1 VLARCCVAPLIAVM
15 VIACAS
21 ETPRSATPLSRSKA
35 GSVGSGAR
43 ATPQGERTAP
53 PAASNTPLVREDSDA
68 LAARFRTQAALAR
81 FTGQASYYSDALAG
95 RPTASGE
102 PYEPSVYTA
111 AHRSLPFGTIVRVV
125 SDQTGRTVYVRIN
138 DRGPFVRGRVLDLS
152 RAAAQKLG
160 LIGRGVLNV
169 RAEIVENGPVKKSA
183 RRRIK
188 RRHKSKK

>member
-1 VLARCCVAPLIAVM
+1 
-15 VIACAS
+15 
-21 ETPRSATPLSRSKA
+21 
-35 GSVGSGAR
+35 
-43 ATPQGERTAP
+43 
-53 PAASNTPLVREDSDA
+53 
-68 LAARFRTQAALAR
+68 
-81 FTGQASYYSDALAG
+81 
-95 RPTASGE
+95 
-102 PYEPSVYTA
+102 
-111 AHRSLPFGTIVRVV
+111 V